1 MDTVE
6 VDDTEHLVNK
16 YFAYGFSQKD
26 ILAYLKFLHNKCISA
41 RTLKRILSRLKLYR
55 RKNYSR
61 IENVVN
67 FLRQEITKSGQL
79 QGYIWMHLR
88 CIQNNLVFTQDIVR
102 ELLWLLDPEGVETRK
117 RKRLRRRQYFNKGPN
132 YLWHVDSYDKLK
144 PFGIC
149 INGCI
154 DRFSHIIWL
163 RAGITSSDPKAQR
176 IRNLWKITKFSAR
189 RAAENFLS
197 SNRVDEI
204 WEDSTARVGEAYN
217 VSTAESYKDL
227 RGINESF
234 RTRKV
239 RHRVQRADQY
249 GESQSCNIF
258 RNCRKLR
265 YLYTLRPSVQ
275 QKHFSSSFPLRIRK
289 NFFFLS

>member
-1 MDTVE
+1 MGDK

-61 IENVVN
+61 FENVVN

-79 QGYIWMHLR
+79 QGYRWMHLR
-88 CIQNNLVFTQDIVR
+88 CIQNNLVVTQDIVR

-154 DRFSHIIWL
+154 DGFSRHIIWL
-163 RAGITSSDPKAQR
+163 RAGITSSDPKV
-176 IRNLWKITKFSAR
+176 IGGY
-189 RAAENFLS
+189 FL
-197 SNRVDEI
+197 D
-204 WEDSTARVGEAYN
+204 
-217 VSTAESYKDL
+217 
-227 RGINESF
+227 GIKMIGGCPE
-234 RTRKV
+234 
-239 RHRVQRADQY
+239 
-249 GESQSCNIF
+249 
-258 RNCRKLR
+258 
-265 YLYTLRPSVQ
+265 TLRCDMGTENTCIEKI
-275 QKHFSSSFPLRIRK
+275 QKSLHELFGIHML
-289 NFFFLS
+289 